1 MDLLS
6 QHIDSLRAQA
16 KLKTNQNR
24 LMQMIQ
30 PDSTRP
36 HAMLRGGGGLGQSG
50 GIKRGGGLMYG
61 NAGNGMA
68 DFGQGYH
75 PELRKIMKADDK
87 QGEIEEA
94 VAGYDLF
101 SPDEQKIPFN
111 EEEEFVAEAEAP
123 KKVEKVV
130 KTKKLDKSHVVVQGD
145 VREIRTN
152 NKVNS
157 DVLPKAGVDYVP
169 SMANTVQKEVM
180 RKAMEKAGDLT
191 PFKARGNKQVVVVNE
206 AGEITKYT
214 SLIKAHKSLGLT
226 KHQLT
231 GGKTPK
237 TEFDSHY
244 SPTLK
249 SLISF
254 MSKNN
259 VKHFD

>member
-36 HAMLRGGGGLGQSG
+36 HAMLQGGGGLGQSG

-75 PELRKIMKADDK
+75 PELRKIMKAADN
-87 QGEIEEA
+87 A
-94 VAGYDLF
+94 
-101 SPDEQKIPFN
+101 EQKGAID

-169 SMANTVQKEVM
+169 SMANSLQKEVL

-244 SPTLK
+244 SSTLK

-259 VKHFD
+259 VQHFD